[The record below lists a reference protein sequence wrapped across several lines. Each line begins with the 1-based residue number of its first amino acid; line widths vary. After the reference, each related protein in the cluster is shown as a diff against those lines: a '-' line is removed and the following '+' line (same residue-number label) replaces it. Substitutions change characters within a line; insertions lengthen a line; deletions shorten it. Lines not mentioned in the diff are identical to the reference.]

1 MAKKAKGKTLNDVVM
16 EQRANNDVLTR
27 LDRNIDNFITLWAS
41 NKMDE
46 AENMRERISGKDD
59 SSVQPEVPTVKNT
72 EGLNFGFAALVAGI
86 AGSIAGFTLGL
97 GDTLNAILKKMNF
110 DVGARL
116 TKWSNSFKAI
126 FSANGKVGAILT
138 KIGSSFKPMTDFFGR
153 LNSFIGTKGVIGK
166 TFAKITSFF
175 EPVTRFISKFGAS
188 FSKVFGFFRIIGR
201 AFLPITLAIETGMAI
216 FEELTSLGDGSDLFA
231 KFTAVAKGVLKGIG
245 SLVTL
250 PLDLLKDGISWLSS
264 KLGFD
269 NFSKLLDGFS
279 MADSFGSIVDTILNF
294 VEGVGR
300 GATAAIKAI
309 FTKGDSPIEAFMR
322 EFDNGF
328 NDNSGKGEKPP
339 IPQPTFSAST
349 MADIA
354 SITGVNE
361 SEKYGDLSRWK
372 AEQRTDAQERVEF
385 VTKTV
390 TAEMIK
396 GDESRQSVSEEIGR
410 QTSSASGDANVTIV
424 QTTQVSA
431 PTTTQNNVSN
441 TSSPFVMTSPTTNNG
456 TRSNAYSW

>member
-59 SSVQPEVPTVKNT
+59 SSGQPIAPDVKST

-86 AGSIAGFTLGL
+86 AGAIAGFTLGL

-126 FSANGKVGAILT
+126 FSTNGKVGAILT
-138 KIGSSFKPMTDFFGR
+138 KIGSFFKPMTDFFGR

-175 EPVTRFISKFGAS
+175 EPVTKFISKFGAS

-216 FEELTSLGDGSDLFA
+216 FKELTSLGDGSDLFD
-231 KFTAVAKGVLKGIG
+231 KFTAVAKGVLKGLG
-245 SLVTL
+245 ALVTV
-250 PLDLLKDGISWLSS
+250 PLDLIKDGISWLSS
-264 KLGFD
+264 KMGFD
-269 NFSKLLDGFS
+269 DFSKLLDGFS
-279 MADSFGSIVDTILNF
+279 IADSFGGMVDTLFDFI
-294 VEGVGR
+294 EGVAR
-300 GATAAIKAI
+300 GATAAIKAAMPG
-309 FTKGDSPIEAFMR
+309 GDSPVEAFMR

-328 NDNSGKGEKPP
+328 NDISGKGVQTPV
-339 IPQPTFSAST
+339 PQNTLSAST
-349 MADIA
+349 MADI
-354 SITGVNE
+354 STITGVNE
-361 SEKYGDLSRWK
+361 SEKFGDLSRWK
-372 AEQRTDAQERVEF
+372 ADQRTDAQERVEF

-424 QTTQVSA
+424 STTQVSA

-441 TSSPFVMTSPTTNNG
+441 TSSPFVMTNPTTNNG